1 MRTPSRVLRE
11 TQRTGAATKRIDRDL
26 GIGDIESER
35 TNSVFAPSS
44 GNPMKLTQL
53 SLFLENRP
61 GRLIEPTRLLAAEGI
76 NVMTLCLADTAEF
89 GILRLIVQDP
99 ARAAEVLNAAG
110 WAVNLTDVVAVEVHD
125 QPGGLAEVLEVFEQ
139 SELNV
144 EYVYAFTLRC
154 DDRAIL
160 VFRFQEPEQAIKA
173 LQASGHQVL
182 DAERLEA
189 LVG

>member
-1 MRTPSRVLRE
+1 
-11 TQRTGAATKRIDRDL
+11 
-26 GIGDIESER
+26 
-35 TNSVFAPSS
+35 
-44 GNPMKLTQL
+44 MKLIQL

-110 WAVNLTDVVAVEVHD
+110 WTVTPTEVVAVEVPD

-139 SELNV
+139 AALNV

-154 DDRAIL
+154 DDRAVL

-182 DAERLEA
+182 DAERLAA